1 MKPRDLI
8 DLLLLAAIWGASFL
22 FMRMAVPA
30 FGAAPLAFVRVG
42 GAALLLLPLL
52 LARGEAGVLRQRW
65 PTLLLLGEEDR
76 MTPAARARPLA
87 AAIAGARTTVLPGCG
102 HMIMVERP
110 DETLAAL
117 ADIF

>member
-1 MKPRDLI
+1 
-8 DLLLLAAIWGASFL
+8 
-22 FMRMAVPA
+22 
-30 FGAAPLAFVRVG
+30 
-42 GAALLLLPLL
+42 
-52 LARGEAGVLRQRW
+52 
-65 PTLLLLGEEDR
+65 

-87 AAIAGARTTVLPGCG
+87 AAIAGSRTTVLPGCG